1 MCARWTPRPRKE
13 GDMTDIPRETRVL
26 DAVVTLVD
34 SLLDDFDVVE
44 LLTGLTERCAELL
57 DIESAAFL
65 LADPLRQLRLLAATS
80 EEARELELF
89 QLQADEGPCVEC
101 YASGQPVTVAD
112 LKVATERWPRFVP
125 AAVDAGFASVHA
137 VPMRAAGIVLGALG
151 LFGTQPGE
159 LNDADLLVGQT
170 LAHIACVAIL
180 QEHAPTPS
188 TVMPQLRSALARRVV
203 VEQAKGFLRESLGVS
218 VEEAFRLLRGY
229 ARAYGEHLTDV
240 ARQLMTERSSR
251 STLLAAMSE
260 LATPQ

>member
-1 MCARWTPRPRKE
+1 
-13 GDMTDIPRETRVL
+13 MTDRETRVL

-34 SLLDDFDVVE
+34 SLLVDFDVVD
-44 LLTGLTERCAELL
+44 LLTELTERCVELL
-57 DIESAAFL
+57 DVAAAGFL
-65 LADPLRQLRLLAATS
+65 LADPLSQLRLLAATS

-188 TVMPQLRSALARRVV
+188 TVMPQLRSALTSRVV
-203 VEQAKGFLRESLGVS
+203 VEQAKGFLRERLDVS
-218 VEEAFRLLRGY
+218 VEDAFRLLRTY
-229 ARAYGEHLTDV
+229 ARAHKEHLTDV
-240 ARQLMTERSSR
+240 ARRLMVDRDSR
-251 STLLAAMSE
+251 STLLAAISQQ
-260 LATPQ
+260 ATPK